1 MTPMVPLAFHYRPTC
16 SAEGCSNPAAY
27 KVAASW
33 SDGTS
38 WELKNYGLACDEHR
52 ASQLARA
59 RLHREGLV
67 LADGEV
73 IGEVGVFQLRPDARD
88 AQLVRLPEHGT

>member
-1 MTPMVPLAFHYRPTC
+1 METLTFRYQPTC
-16 SAEGCSNPAAY
+16 SAEGCTDPASY

-38 WELKNYGLACDEHR
+38 WELKNYGLACEAHK
-52 ASQLARA
+52 ASLLTRA

-73 IGEVGVFQLRPDARD
+73 IGEVGLFQLRANARD
-88 AQLVRLPEHGT
+88 ADLVRLPEHGA

>member
-1 MTPMVPLAFHYRPTC
+1 METQTFRYQPTC
-16 SAEGCSNPAAY
+16 SARGCESPASY

-38 WELKNYGLACDEHR
+38 WELKNYGLACEAHK
-52 ASQLARA
+52 ASQLTRA

-73 IGEVGVFQLRPDARD
+73 IGEVGLFALRPDARD
-88 AQLVRLPEHGT
+88 AELVRLPDHGA

>member
-1 MTPMVPLAFHYRPTC
+1 MEPLDFHYRATC
-16 SAEGCSNPAAY
+16 SAEGCSNPASF

-38 WELKNYGLACDEHR
+38 WELKNYGLACEEHR
-52 ASQLARA
+52 ASQLTRA

-73 IGEVGVFQLRPDARD
+73 IGEVALFELRANARD
-88 AQLVRLPEHGT
+88 AELVRLPEHGG